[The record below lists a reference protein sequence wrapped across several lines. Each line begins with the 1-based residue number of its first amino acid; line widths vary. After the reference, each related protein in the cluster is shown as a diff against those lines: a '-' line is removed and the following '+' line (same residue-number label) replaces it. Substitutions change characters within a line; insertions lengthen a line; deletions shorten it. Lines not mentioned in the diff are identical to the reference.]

1 MSPFNMRFIVSAS
14 IALIFS
20 SCVVAQEIAVF
31 GPPTV
36 AYEGQRTLVTSDASV
51 VQIVHSKPG
60 KSRSETM
67 LDGQTVIQIWRD
79 DLEKL
84 WSISPDQ
91 GIAMEVSYGTD
102 QARSPL
108 DGFDEQ
114 TSILEKRYIGKE
126 TVNGVMTD
134 HHYMR
139 STVSGGG
146 VTSGDV
152 WTTPENILVRMRMT
166 QTSPGD
172 PAQQISYDLTGL
184 RLTYQPDELFEI
196 PAGYQ
201 VVSMAS
207 GGISPAFAGVG
218 DYAGDVAK
226 DASQEAKN
234 EADRQVR
241 NKVRSKTAKAVRK
254 ILPW

>member
-1 MSPFNMRFIVSAS
+1 MSPFNKRLIVSAS
-14 IALIFS
+14 VALIFGS
-20 SCVVAQEIAVF
+20 TAMAQEIAVF

-36 AYEGQRTLVTSDASV
+36 AYEGQRTLVTSDASI
-51 VQIVHSKPG
+51 VQIVHSKPS
-60 KSRSETM
+60 KNRSETV
-67 LDGQTVIQIWRD
+67 LDGQKVIQIWRD

-91 GIAMEVSYGTD
+91 GIAMEASYGSD
-102 QARSPL
+102 QAMSPL
-108 DGFDEQ
+108 GGFDEQ
-114 TSILEKRYIGKE
+114 TSILEKRFIGKE

-134 HHYMR
+134 HHYMS
-139 STVSGGG
+139 STISGGG
-146 VTSGDV
+146 VTKGDV
-152 WTTPENILVRMRMT
+152 WTTSENVLIRMRMV
-166 QTSPGD
+166 QTSPGE

-201 VVSMAS
+201 VVSMGA
-207 GGISPAFAGVG
+207 GGVPPVFGGVG
-218 DYAGDVAK
+218 DYAGNVAK

-241 NKVRSKTAKAVRK
+241 SKVRSETAKAVRK